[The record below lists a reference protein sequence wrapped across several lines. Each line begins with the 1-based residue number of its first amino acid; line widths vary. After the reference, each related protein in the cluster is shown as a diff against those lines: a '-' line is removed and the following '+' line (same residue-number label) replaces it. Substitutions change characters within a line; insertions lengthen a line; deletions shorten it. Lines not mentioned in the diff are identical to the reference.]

1 MPSADDELR
10 GILSTSRTIA
20 VVGLSENPE
29 RDSNEVAR
37 YLQSQGYRIVPVNP
51 ALRAVLGEPAYPSLT
66 AIPPEVRVDL
76 AVVFRRSEAV
86 PAVVDDAMAR
96 GIPAVWVQLGVRHP
110 AAAAKAR
117 ARGVQVVE
125 DSCSM
130 AAHRR
135 LRIPPTTS
143 GR

>member
-1 MPSADDELR
+1 MPSVDDELR

-51 ALRAVLGEPAYPSLT
+51 ALRAVLGEPAYPSLS

-96 GIPAVWVQLGVRHP
+96 GIPAVWMQLGVRHP
-110 AAAAKAR
+110 AAAARAR

-125 DSCSM
+125 DTCSM

>member
-96 GIPAVWVQLGVRHP
+96 GIPAVWMQLGVRHP

-125 DSCSM
+125 DTCSM